1 MPNPPSPVS
10 GVLLLCVDLQPT
22 FIKAVADGDALVKR
36 CAFAIEAATGLGIP
50 VVFTE
55 QMPVKLGGTDPKLL
69 KLAPGAFVHAKNT
82 FSVFADD
89 GIRDA
94 LRAQDIEHIILCGL
108 ETPVCIYQTALGAL
122 EANTQVTVLT
132 DAVGARRPG
141 DAAACLTA
149 LARSGVHLLPAE
161 TIFYA
166 LLHDA
171 AHPFFKDFTKL
182 VKKYA

>member
-1 MPNPPSPVS
+1 MATESSPIS
-10 GVLLLCVDLQPT
+10 GVMLLCVDIQPP
-22 FIKAVADGDALVKR
+22 FINAMPDAVELLRR
-36 CAFAIEAATGLGIP
+36 CSFAIEAATGLGIP
-50 VVFTE
+50 VAFTE
-55 QMPVKLGGTDPKLL
+55 QMPAKLGGTDPKLL
-69 KLAPGAFVHAKNT
+69 KLSPGAPVYSKKS

-94 LRAQDIEHIILCGL
+94 LRKLDIEHIILCGL

-122 EANTQVTVLT
+122 EANIQVTVLT
-132 DAVGARRPG
+132 DAISARRPA
-141 DAAACLTA
+141 DAASCLSA
-149 LARSGVHLLPAE
+149 LARSGVHLLPGE
-161 TIFYA
+161 TIFYS